1 MSRFWFNVNQIN
13 VFNCVSADDDFEVD
27 PDADYKG
34 EELRNNIQDL
44 FAPGKLTKSNLRE
57 LLESFSF
64 PSEVGNEPAARS
76 APSSVAKA
84 SFKLTSLMEHIHR
97 SVLTPLEIL
106 LHRLAM
112 KHPWTDAEFQEVV
125 DLVSSLQ
132 FKSED
137 IGLDLKR
144 RVSNTNV
151 LFRIC
156 FVSFSYVFRILE
168 YVFCIFFS
176 LSAYQ
181 IHIHQSKPV
190 ASIQILC
197 SYRSIKL

>member
-1 MSRFWFNVNQIN
+1 M
-13 VFNCVSADDDFEVD
+13 DD
-27 PDADYKG
+27 KG

-57 LLESFSF
+57 LLESFRF
-64 PSEVGNEPAARS
+64 PSEVGNELAGRS

-84 SFKLTSLMEHIHR
+84 SFKLTSLMEHTHR
-97 SVLTPLEIL
+97 SVFTPSEIL

-112 KHPWTDAEFQEVV
+112 KHHWTDAEFQEAV

-132 FKSED
+132 FQSKD
-137 IGLDLKR
+137 ICLDLKR
-144 RVSNTNV
+144 RASNTNV

-156 FVSFSYVFRILE
+156 FVNFSYVFCILE
-168 YVFCIFFS
+168 YIFCIFFS

-181 IHIHQSKPV
+181 IQGHIHFFPTIYKIFPE
-190 ASIQILC
+190 
-197 SYRSIKL
+197 R

>member
-1 MSRFWFNVNQIN
+1 MSADDD
-13 VFNCVSADDDFEVD
+13 SADDDFEIEQ
-27 PDADYKG
+27 DADDKG
-34 EELRNNIQDL
+34 EELGNNIQDL

-64 PSEVGNEPAARS
+64 PSEVGNELAARS

-84 SFKLTSLMEHIHR
+84 SLTSLMEHTHR
-97 SVLTPLEIL
+97 SVFTPSEIL

-112 KHPWTDAEFQEVV
+112 KHHWTDAEFQEVV

-168 YVFCIFFS
+168 YVF
-176 LSAYQ
+176 
-181 IHIHQSKPV
+181 
-190 ASIQILC
+190 
-197 SYRSIKL
+197 

>member
-1 MSRFWFNVNQIN
+1 MLFIFFFKSCVDFMPRFWFHVNQIN
-13 VFNCVSADDDFEVD
+13 VFHCVSADDDSADDDFEVD

-64 PSEVGNEPAARS
+64 PSEVGNELAARS
-76 APSSVAKA
+76 APAPSSVAKA
-84 SFKLTSLMEHIHR
+84 SLTSLMEHTHC
-97 SVLTPLEIL
+97 SVFIPLEIL
-106 LHRLAM
+106 LRRLAM
-112 KHPWTDAEFQEVV
+112 KHHWTDAEFQGVV

-144 RVSNTNV
+144 RVGNTNM

-156 FVSFSYVFRILE
+156 FVSFSYFFRILE

-176 LSAYQ
+176 L
-181 IHIHQSKPV
+181 
-190 ASIQILC
+190 
-197 SYRSIKL
+197 